1 MAPPPSLLATALLLL
16 LLAIAGGPNAAAVA
30 EAVRYQTLVATPL
43 SPHPYTATAVE
54 DDGLFQGSL
63 AADEGGAAASTV
75 GLRVVHRDD
84 FAVNATA
91 AELLAHRLRRDKRRA
106 SRISAA
112 AGGAAAA
119 NGTRVGGGG
128 GGSGFVAPVVSG
140 LAQGSGEYFTK
151 IGVGTPVTPALMVLD
166 TGSDV
171 VWLQC
176 APCRRCYDQSG
187 QMFDP
192 RASHS
197 YGAVDCAAPLCRRLD
212 SGGCDL
218 RRKACLYQV
227 AYGDGSVTAG
237 DFATET
243 LTFASGARVPRVA
256 LGCGHDN
263 EGLFVAAAGLL
274 GLGRGSLSFPSQIS
288 RRFGRSFSYC
298 LVDRTSSSAS
308 ATSRSSTVTFG
319 SGARGALGRRVLH
332 PDGEE
337 PQDGDVLLRAAHGHQ
352 RRRRARPGRGRVR
365 PPPDPSTGRGGVI
378 VDSGRPSPAW
388 ARAGRTP
395 PCATRSRAAAAG
407 LRLSPGGFS
416 LFDTCYDLSGLKVV
430 KVPTVSMH
438 FAGGAE
444 AALPPENYLIPVD
457 SRGTFC
463 FAFAGTDGGVSIIG
477 NIQQQGF
484 RVVFDGDGQR
494 LGFVPKGC

>member
-1 MAPPPSLLATALLLL
+1 MAPLAALLLL
-16 LLAIAGGPNAAAVA
+16 LLAAAALAKPV
-30 EAVRYQTLVATPL
+30 EYHSFVATPL
-43 SPHPYTATAVE
+43 SPHPYTAPAAVDDE
-54 DDGLFQGSL
+54 DVFGGSL
-63 AADEGGAAASTV
+63 AAAEDGAAAAV
-75 GLRVVHRDD
+75 RFRVVHRDA
-84 FAVNATA
+84 FAVNTTA
-91 AELLAHRLRRDKRRA
+91 AELLKHRLRRDKRRA
-106 SRISAA
+106 ARISKDA
-112 AGGAAAA
+112 AGGGAAA
-119 NGTRVGGGG
+119 NGTSR
-128 GGSGFVAPVVSG
+128 GSGGVAAPVVSG

-151 IGVGTPVTPALMVLD
+151 IGVGTPATPALMVLD

-187 QMFDP
+187 PVFDP
-192 RASHS
+192 RRSSS

-218 RRKACLYQV
+218 RRRACQYQV

-243 LTFASGARVPRVA
+243 LTFAGGARVARVA

-274 GLGRGSLSFPSQIS
+274 GLGRGSLSFPTQIS
-288 RRFGRSFSYC
+288 RRYGRSFSYC
-298 LVDRTSSSAS
+298 LVDRTSSAS
-308 ATSRSSTVTFG
+308 SSSGNLAGGSRSSTVTFG
-319 SGARGALGRRVLH
+319 PDAVGASASFTPMVRNPRMETFYYVQLVGISVGGARVPGVAES
-332 PDGEE
+332 D
-337 PQDGDVLLRAAHGHQ
+337 LRL
-352 RRRRARPGRGRVR
+352 
-365 PPPDPSTGRGGVI
+365 DPSTGRGGVI
-378 VDSGRPSPAW
+378 VDSGTSVTRLARPAYSALRD
-388 ARAGRTP
+388 AFRG
-395 PCATRSRAAAAG
+395 AAAG
-407 LRLSPGGFS
+407 LKLSPGGFS
-416 LFDTCYDLSGLKVV
+416 LFDTCYDLGGRKVV

-457 SRGTFC
+457 SKGTFC

-494 LGFVPKGC
+494 VGFAPKGC

>member
-1 MAPPPSLLATALLLL
+1 MAPRAALLLL
-16 LLAIAGGPNAAAVA
+16 LLAAAALAKPV
-30 EAVRYQTLVATPL
+30 EYHSFTATPL
-43 SPHPYTATAVE
+43 SPHPYTAPAAGADDE
-54 DDGLFQGSL
+54 DVFGGSL
-63 AADEGGAAASTV
+63 AATEDGAAAAAAV
-75 GLRVVHRDD
+75 HFRVVHRDA
-84 FAVNATA
+84 FAVNTTA
-91 AELLAHRLRRDKRRA
+91 AELLKHRLRRDKRRA
-106 SRISAA
+106 ARISKDA
-112 AGGAAAA
+112 AGGGAAA
-119 NGTRVGGGG
+119 NGTSR
-128 GGSGFVAPVVSG
+128 GSGGVAAPVVSG

-151 IGVGTPVTPALMVLD
+151 IGVGTPATPALMVLD

-187 QMFDP
+187 PVFDP
-192 RASHS
+192 RRSSS

-218 RRKACLYQV
+218 RRRACQYQV

-243 LTFASGARVPRVA
+243 LTFAGGARVARVA

-274 GLGRGSLSFPSQIS
+274 GLGRGSLSFPTQIS
-288 RRFGRSFSYC
+288 RRYGRSFSYC
-298 LVDRTSSSAS
+298 LVDRTSSAS
-308 ATSRSSTVTFG
+308 SSSGNLAGGSRSSTVTFG
-319 SGARGALGRRVLH
+319 PGAVGASASFTPMVRNPRMETFYYVQLVGISVGGARVPGVAES
-332 PDGEE
+332 D
-337 PQDGDVLLRAAHGHQ
+337 LRL
-352 RRRRARPGRGRVR
+352 
-365 PPPDPSTGRGGVI
+365 DPSTGRGGVI
-378 VDSGRPSPAW
+378 VDSGTSVTRLARPAYSALRD
-388 ARAGRTP
+388 AFRG
-395 PCATRSRAAAAG
+395 AAAG
-407 LRLSPGGFS
+407 LKLSPGGFS
-416 LFDTCYDLSGLKVV
+416 LFDTCYDLGGRKVV

-457 SRGTFC
+457 SKGTFC

-494 LGFVPKGC
+494 VGFAAKGC

>member
-1 MAPPPSLLATALLLL
+1 MASPPLLASSALLLL
-16 LLAIAGGPNAAAVA
+16 LLAAAPNAAVA
-30 EAVRYQTLVATPL
+30 KDVRYQTLVATPL
-43 SPHPYTATAVE
+43 SPHPYSAPAAVVE
-54 DDGLFQGSL
+54 DDDVFLGSL
-63 AADEGGAAASTV
+63 AADEGGAASTV
-75 GLRVVHRDD
+75 DLRVVHRDD

-91 AELLAHRLRRDKRRA
+91 AELLAQRLRRDRTRA
-106 SRISAA
+106 SRISVAV
-112 AGGAAAA
+112 GGRGASAA
-119 NGTRVGGGG
+119 NGTRGRNRGGG
-128 GGSGFVAPVVSG
+128 GFVAPVVSG

-151 IGVGTPVTPALMVLD
+151 IGVGTPATPALMVLD

-187 QMFDP
+187 KMFDP
-192 RASHS
+192 RGSRS

-243 LTFASGARVPRVA
+243 LTFAGGARVARVA

-274 GLGRGSLSFPSQIS
+274 GLGCGSLSFPTQIS

-298 LVDRTSSSAS
+298 LVDRTSSTNP
-308 ATSRSSTVTFG
+308 TSRSSTVTFG
-319 SGARGALGRRVLH
+319 SRAVGRSVAASFTPMVKNPRMETFYYVQLMGISVGGARVPGVAES
-332 PDGEE
+332 D
-337 PQDGDVLLRAAHGHQ
+337 LRLN
-352 RRRRARPGRGRVR
+352 
-365 PPPDPSTGRGGVI
+365 PSTGRGGVI
-378 VDSGRPSPAW
+378 VDSGTSVTRLARPAYSALRD
-388 ARAGRTP
+388 AF
-395 PCATRSRAAAAG
+395 RAAAAG

-438 FAGGAE
+438 FAGGAQ
-444 AALPPENYLIPVD
+444 AALPPANYLIPVD

-494 LGFVPKGC
+494 VGFVPKGC